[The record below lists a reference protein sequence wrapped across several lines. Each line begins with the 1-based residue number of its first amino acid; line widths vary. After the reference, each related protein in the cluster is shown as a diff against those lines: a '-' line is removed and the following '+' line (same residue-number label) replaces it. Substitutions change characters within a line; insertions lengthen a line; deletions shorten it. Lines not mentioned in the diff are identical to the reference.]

1 MLDMCVYSAVMAAH
15 IDLLFAIVN
24 TVWSVLDCCVDCE

>member
-1 MLDMCVYSAVMAAH
+1 MCVYSAVMATH

-24 TVWSVLDCCVDCE
+24 TVWTVLDYCRW

>member
-1 MLDMCVYSAVMAAH
+1 MCVYSAVMATH

-24 TVWSVLDCCVDCE
+24 TVWSVCWIVV